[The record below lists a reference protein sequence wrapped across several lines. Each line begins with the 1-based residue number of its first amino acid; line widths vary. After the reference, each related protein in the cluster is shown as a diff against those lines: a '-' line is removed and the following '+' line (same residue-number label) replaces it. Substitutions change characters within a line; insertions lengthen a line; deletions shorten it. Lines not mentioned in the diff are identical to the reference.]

1 METVAERPKAKLA
14 DLNFDQLAVYRHK
27 ASEQIKAAEEAVAAL
42 KAKREKIDQEFLARF
57 AQQGIQNVKT
67 AHGTPHIIKRE
78 SYSVGN
84 KDAFMD
90 WVKETGALDF
100 LEVRAAK
107 NMVEV
112 YKEQHEE
119 LPPGINY
126 SAKLSIGVTKG

>member
-1 METVAERPKAKLA
+1 MEAVVEKTKVKLS
-14 DLNFDQLAVYRHK
+14 DLTFDQLAVYRHK
-27 ASEQIKAAEEAVAAL
+27 ASEQIKAQEEIVSAL
-42 KAKREKIDQEFLARF
+42 KAKREKIDTEFLARF
-57 AQQGIQNVKT
+57 AQQGLQSVRT

-112 YKEQHEE
+112 YKEEHEE

>member
-1 METVAERPKAKLA
+1 MQVAEKPKLKLT
-14 DLNFDQLAVYRHK
+14 DLTFDQMAVFRHK
-27 ASEQIKAAEEAVAAL
+27 ATEQIKAAEEVVSAL
-42 KAKREKIDQEFLARF
+42 KAKREKIDVEFLRRF
-57 AQQGIQNVKT
+57 NEQGIQNVKT

-112 YKEQHEE
+112 YKEEHEE